1 MRVKIKRLPELKD
14 LPLPVRAHK
23 GDSGM
28 DVFAAIDAPVVLEP
42 FVPTKIS
49 AGISIELPEGIEIQM
64 RPKSSQSAAG
74 ILVHF
79 GTCDQPFRGTYQV
92 ILHNLTT
99 KLQTIRPGQKIGQ
112 MVMMRPV
119 YDVEWEEVESLNETD
134 RGEGG
139 FGSTGGS
146 VEITKTGQ

>member
-14 LPLPVRAHK
+14 LPLPTRAHK

-28 DVFAAIDAPVVLEP
+28 DVFAAIDKPITLWP
-42 FVPTKIS
+42 FIPKKVS
-49 AGISIELPEGIEIQM
+49 AGIAIGLPEGIEIQM

-79 GTCDQPFRGTYQV
+79 GTCDSIFRGTYQV
-92 ILHNLTT
+92 ILHNLTFWPR
-99 KLQTIRPGQKIGQ
+99 KIRPGQKIGQ

-119 YDVEWEEVESLNETD
+119 YDVEWDVVDSLDETT
-134 RGEGG
+134 RGSGG

-146 VEITKTGQ
+146 V